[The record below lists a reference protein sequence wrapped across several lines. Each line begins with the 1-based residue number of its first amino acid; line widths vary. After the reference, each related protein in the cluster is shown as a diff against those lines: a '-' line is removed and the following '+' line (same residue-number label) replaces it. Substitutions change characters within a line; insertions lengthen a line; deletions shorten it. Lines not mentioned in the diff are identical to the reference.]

1 MKFGFARWQSLD
13 FDVFPLHACSPTCA
27 KRFECGFFCG
37 EACGVVYFGLTAFLA
52 VLDLTFCIYSIQESI
67 AEALDRIPNAII
79 LNNVDAYTGN
89 HSLTCYR

>member
-1 MKFGFARWQSLD
+1 MKFGFARRQTVD
-13 FDVFPLHACSPTCA
+13 FDVFPLHACRPPRA
-27 KRFECGFFCG
+27 QGLEGRFFRCK
-37 EACGVVYFGLTAFLA
+37 ARGVVDFGLAAFLA